1 MAETSYGWAG
11 WIARVNLTSGDITEE
26 SDVEMQKDYIGGMG
40 FANKIMYDEVG
51 PEVDWMDEENKVVL
65 AVGPLTGSGVPLAV
79 APPGRPCPPS
89 PPTTSWSTMHCGGQL
104 GAMLKYSGH
113 DGLIIEG
120 KADKPCYIFIDDD
133 KISIEDASALW
144 GKGTRETTEALCK
157 KHGASAAWPPS
168 ASPVRTCCPTPA

>member
-1 MAETSYGWAG
+1 
-11 WIARVNLTSGDITEE
+11 
-26 SDVEMQKDYIGGMG
+26 
-40 FANKIMYDEVG
+40 
-51 PEVDWMDEENKVVL
+51 
-65 AVGPLTGSGVPLAV
+65 
-79 APPGRPCPPS
+79 
-89 PPTTSWSTMHCGGQL
+89 MHCGGQL

-157 KHGASAAWPPS
+157 KHGAECCVAAIGLAGENLLPYACVMNTRSHSAGAGWVPSSDPRTSRPSSSAAPRP
-168 ASPVRTCCPTPA
+168 ATSPTRRWSPTCPTT